1 VREASSEGGSNG
13 HPCCCSDSG
22 GGGSANRLHDPWK
35 LLAPRVTTMW
45 SKVGVVWSRSVS
57 RGQIQPEHAVISR
70 PGFWTGCHHRSWA
83 QLREIVCT
91 VSGSIQFEG
100 GSVQEQCRLSLGYIY
115 IYIYI
120 YIYTSMQYNHPILM
134 AYTFLH
140 SQYIDIFT
148 KGLPSSIFTEFRSS
162 LNVS

>member
-1 VREASSEGGSNG
+1 VLIAGWWIFNFIVVWVREAPSEGGSNG

-22 GGGSANRLHDPWK
+22 GGGSANRLHDLWK
-35 LLAPRVTTMW
+35 LLAPRVTMMW

-57 RGQIQPEHAVISR
+57 RGQIQPEHAVVSR

-115 IYIYI
+115 IPQCNTII
-120 YIYTSMQYNHPILM
+120 Q
-134 AYTFLH
+134 F
-140 SQYIDIFT
+140 
-148 KGLPSSIFTEFRSS
+148 
-162 LNVS
+162 